1 MFLTSPFEQFELSVL
16 YPVYLAFTESSD
28 LNVINGLDLSFTNS
42 SLYLVIMISFF
53 WFISS
58 QIAKHSSL
66 NPKTF
71 LQIVFETLYQALLT
85 IVSGNIGTA
94 NLKYFP
100 FLATIFV
107 FIGSLNL
114 IGMVPYSFT
123 VTSHISITFA
133 LAFSVCVALFILSI
147 RLHGLVFFKSF
158 LPEGTPLPLAPLLI
172 TIELVSYTSHSISL
186 SVRLFANMLS
196 GHALL
201 KILSGFVAALAPT
214 SLYFVAV
221 APFAV
226 VFALTG
232 MEFCIALLQA
242 YVFTVLTSIYLK
254 DAIYPH

>member
-1 MFLTSPFEQFELSVL
+1 MLFSPFEQFELTVL
-16 YPVYLAFTESSD
+16 YPFYLEFTETS
-28 LNVINGLDLSFTNS
+28 NKNFVNGLDLSFTNS
-42 SLYLVIMISFF
+42 GLYMVIMVLSFWLLASF
-53 WFISS
+53 TSNS
-58 QIAKHSSL
+58 ATL

-71 LQIVFETLYQALLT
+71 LQLVFENLYQGLLT
-85 IVSGNIGTA
+85 IISGNIGTS

-100 FLATIFV
+100 FLSTIFV
-107 FIGSLNL
+107 FIASLNL

-147 RLHGLVFFKSF
+147 YLHGFVFFKSF
-158 LPEGTPLPLAPLLI
+158 LPEGTPLALAPLLI
-172 TIELVSYTSHSISL
+172 TIEIVSYTSHSISL

-201 KILSGFVAALAPT
+201 KILSGFAAALFPT
-214 SLYFVAV
+214 AYILVGFV
-221 APFAV
+221 PLAV